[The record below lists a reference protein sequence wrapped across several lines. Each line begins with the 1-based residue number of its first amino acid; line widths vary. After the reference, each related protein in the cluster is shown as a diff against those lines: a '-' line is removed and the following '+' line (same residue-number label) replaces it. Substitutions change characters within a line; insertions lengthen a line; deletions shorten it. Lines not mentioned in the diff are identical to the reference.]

1 MKVVVRYSEEYPN
14 LPVAVGD
21 NFHDLGR
28 ILGIS
33 ASAVSHAVHRD
44 SEIYK
49 VVEIE
54 EDPALYPD
62 NDGNLWYKDPDT
74 WETVYVEG

>member
-1 MKVVVRYSEEYPN
+1 MKLVVKYSPKPPH
-14 LPVAVGD
+14 LPQAVGD

-44 SEIYK
+44 SELYK
-49 VVEIE
+49 VVEVE
-54 EDPALYPD
+54 EDWYPT
-62 NDGNLWYKDPDT
+62 NDGGLWRYK
-74 WETVYVEG
+74 EGGVIEFKD

>member
-1 MKVVVRYSEEYPN
+1 MTVVVRYSEEYPN

-33 ASAVSHAVHRD
+33 ASAVSHAVHRN
-44 SEIYK
+44 SELYR
-49 VVEIE
+49 VVDLDEPE
-54 EDPALYPD
+54 MWPTD
-62 NDGNLWYKDPDT
+62 DGGLWYYD
-74 WETVYVEG
+74 EHGRAVILEA

>member
-1 MKVVVRYSEEYPN
+1 MQKKDGEKMRLVVKYSSKHPH

-33 ASAVSHAVHRD
+33 ASAVSHAVHRN
-44 SEIYK
+44 SELYK

-54 EDPALYPD
+54 DEHD
-62 NDGNLWYKDPDT
+62 
-74 WETVYVEG
+74 